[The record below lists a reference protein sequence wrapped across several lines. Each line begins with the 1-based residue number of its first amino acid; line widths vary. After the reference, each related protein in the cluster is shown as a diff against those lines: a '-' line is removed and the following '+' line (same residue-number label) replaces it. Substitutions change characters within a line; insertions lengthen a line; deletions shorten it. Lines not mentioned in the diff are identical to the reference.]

1 MAEKMDS
8 AEIEEV
14 IRRYSEALREANY
27 DLSKVN
33 KTTVEEFNNAKIGIK
48 NYTFQLNQ
56 SLRTLGQSSLALASS
71 LAKGEQG
78 AAIY

>member
-56 SLRTLGQSSLALASS
+56 SL
-71 LAKGEQG
+71 
-78 AAIY
+78 